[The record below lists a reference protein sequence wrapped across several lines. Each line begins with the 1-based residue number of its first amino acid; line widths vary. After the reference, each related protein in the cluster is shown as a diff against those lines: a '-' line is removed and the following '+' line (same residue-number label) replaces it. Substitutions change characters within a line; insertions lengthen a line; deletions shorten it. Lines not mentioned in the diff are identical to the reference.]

1 VPNSKHELL
10 WLSGLQNA
18 GFGID
23 FDAST
28 DFSFTD
34 MGSTETLPVIVTSQG
49 RDKVSP
55 ADLLS
60 FCVER
65 HGGLEALAIGDSN
78 EALAELSSVRYS

>member
-1 VPNSKHELL
+1 
-10 WLSGLQNA
+10 
-18 GFGID
+18 
-23 FDAST
+23 
-28 DFSFTD
+28 

>member
-1 VPNSKHELL
+1 
-10 WLSGLQNA
+10 
-18 GFGID
+18 
-23 FDAST
+23 
-28 DFSFTD
+28 
-34 MGSTETLPVIVTSQG
+34 LPVIVTSQG

-78 EALAELSSVRYS
+78 EALAELLFSSVRVFVKCWGRGNFRRPPFAF